1 MPVDGRS
8 TPDRQPDRPDQPVTG
23 EGIHCGTDS
32 PAVVAET
39 RTRAAYYAALRAA
52 DPGRLRAAADTAAA
66 DTAAA
71 RRSAWE
77 APGLADHPARPGP
90 DSFHLPPERAVHI
103 LDGDASGGGHRH
115 GTGRA
120 RKTEFP
126 ADWSDQKI
134 TDTITHVAQYPDSA
148 PLHQAWNNRWLTRG
162 TREGVDIV
170 VIAQADGRIWSA
182 WPLEGGAGVVRNPT
196 EAT

>member
-1 MPVDGRS
+1 MPVEGRS
-8 TPDRQPDRPDQPVTG
+8 APDRRPDQPATE
-23 EGIHCGTDS
+23 EGAHREMDG
-32 PAVVAET
+32 PAVVGET

-52 DPGRLRAAADTAAA
+52 DPDRPRAATDG
-66 DTAAA
+66 AAA

-90 DSFHLPPERAVHI
+90 DSLHLPPERAVHI

-126 ADWSDQKI
+126 ADWGDQKI
-134 TDTITHVAQYPDSA
+134 TDTITDVARYPDSA
-148 PLHQAWNNRWLTRG
+148 PLHQAWNNRWLARG
-162 TREGVDIV
+162 IREGVDIV